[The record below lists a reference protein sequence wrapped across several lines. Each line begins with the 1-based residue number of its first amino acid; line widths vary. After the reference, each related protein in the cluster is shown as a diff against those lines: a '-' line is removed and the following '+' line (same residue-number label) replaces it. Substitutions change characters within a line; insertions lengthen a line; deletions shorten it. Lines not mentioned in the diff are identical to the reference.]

1 MVSQEGSIMEL
12 IGISGSL
19 RKESYNTKLLQAAAE
34 CLPSGASIRFIEC
47 GDLPLYDNDL
57 DTDIKPASVA
67 RLLRVIGDSDG
78 LLIATPEYNYSIP
91 GVLKNAIDW
100 ASRPGYKSV
109 LAGKPT
115 GIVSASKSV
124 IGGAR
129 VQLHLR
135 DVLSSTLTPVVP
147 SPPFLVPL
155 VQEKFNQEGKLI
167 DEDTRVRLNR
177 YMKDL
182 VEWVDRLT
190 AR

>member
-1 MVSQEGSIMEL
+1 MKLV
-12 IGISGSL
+12 GISGSI
-19 RKESYNTKLLQAAAE
+19 RKESYNGKLLHAAAK
-34 CLPSGASIRFIEC
+34 CLPEGVSLSFIDC
-47 GDLPLYDNDL
+47 GDLPLYNGDL
-57 DTDIKPASVA
+57 DKETKPEPVQ
-67 RLLRVIGDSDG
+67 RLLNCLRESDG

-115 GIVSASKSV
+115 GIVSAAKSV
-124 IGGAR
+124 VGGAR

-135 DVLSSTLTPVVP
+135 DVFSSTLTPVVP

-155 VQEKFNQEGKLI
+155 AQEKFNQEGELI
-167 DEDTRVRLNR
+167 DEATMVRLDR

-182 VEWVDRLT
+182 VAWVERLT
-190 AR
+190 A

>member
-1 MVSQEGSIMEL
+1 MNI

-19 RKESYNTKLLQAAAE
+19 RKDSYNTKLLHAATQ
-34 CLPSGASIRFIEC
+34 CLPPGVTLSVISC

-57 DTDIKPASVA
+57 DKEVKPESIA
-67 RLLRVIGDSDG
+67 RLLHTIGKSDA

-109 LAGKPT
+109 LAGKPA
-115 GIVSASKSV
+115 GIISASKSL

-135 DVLSSTLTPVVP
+135 DVLSGTLTPVVP

-155 VQEKFNQEGKLI
+155 VQEKFNQQGELV
-167 DEDTRVRLNR
+167 DADTRGRLKR
-177 YMKDL
+177 YMQDL
-182 VEWVDRLT
+182 VEWAGRLKN
-190 AR
+190 R

>member
-1 MVSQEGSIMEL
+1 MNF

-19 RKESYNTKLLQAAAE
+19 RKESYNTKLLLAAAQ
-34 CLPSGASIRFIEC
+34 CLPDGLTLRVISC
-47 GDLPLYDNDL
+47 GDLPLYNNDL
-57 DTDIKPASVA
+57 DGEIKPESVS
-67 RLLRVIGDSDG
+67 RLLRAIKESDG

-109 LAGKPT
+109 LAGKPAAIISGT
-115 GIVSASKSV
+115 QSV

-155 VQEKFNQEGKLI
+155 VQEKFNQDGELV
-167 DEDTRVRLNR
+167 DEETVRRLDR
-177 YMKDL
+177 YVKDL
-182 VEWVDRLT
+182 IQWVDRL
-190 AR
+190 ADQ

>member
-1 MVSQEGSIMEL
+1 MHI

-19 RKESYNTKLLQAAAE
+19 RKESYNTKLLHAAGQ
-34 CLPSGASIRFIEC
+34 CLPQGVTFSVVSC

-57 DTDIKPASVA
+57 DKEVKPEPIA
-67 RLLRVIGDSDG
+67 RLLQTLGKSDG

-115 GIVSASKSV
+115 GIISASQSL

-135 DVLSSTLTPVVP
+135 DVLASTLTPVVP

-155 VQEKFNQEGKLI
+155 VHEKFNQQGELV
-167 DEDTRVRLNR
+167 DEDTRGRLER

-182 VEWVDRLT
+182 VEWVGRL
-190 AR
+190 RNR